1 MNIIFGAL
9 LPVFTV
15 FFIGYVLQKIKG
27 LDIKALSTV
36 AVYVLIPC
44 LVFRSLLE
52 TKIEQQYLMMV
63 FIVLLLM
70 IITITIDKVVVWFRK
85 LDTDTESAFILSTV
99 FMNAGNYGTPI
110 VLFVFGE
117 EAFHIAISFYVIQLI
132 LFNTV
137 GIYYASRSKESF
149 IKGMKN
155 IFRLPAIYAV
165 FFAFLFRQ
173 FPILPENIYSIIN
186 LLANGAIPIIMLLLG
201 MQLANLKM
209 EVLDWRQISFV
220 TVMRLIISPLVAVA
234 ITLLLPVEPLY
245 RNVIITLAA
254 MPTAVNVT
262 LYSLEFNIQP
272 KFVSVATI
280 FNTFL
285 SLITVTIL
293 LNILS

>member
-1 MNIIFGAL
+1 MSIIAGAI

-15 FFIGYVLQKIKG
+15 FIIGFILQKLKG
-27 LDIKALSTV
+27 LDVKPISTV
-36 AVYVLIPC
+36 TVYVLIPF

-52 TKIEQQYLMMV
+52 TKIEQQYVMMV

-70 IITITIDKVVVWFRK
+70 IITITIDKLVVRFRK
-85 LDTDTESAFILSTV
+85 LDADTESAFILSTV

-117 EAFHIAISFYVIQLI
+117 EAFNIAISFYVIQLI

-137 GIYYASRSKESF
+137 GIYFATKSKEGLF
-149 IKGMKN
+149 RGLKN
-155 IFRLPAIYAV
+155 IFKLPAIYAV
-165 FFAFLFRQ
+165 FFAFVFRQ
-173 FPILPENIYSIIN
+173 IPILPENIYSIID

-201 MQLANLKM
+201 MQIANLKM
-209 EVLDWRQISFV
+209 EVLDWGQISFV
-220 TVMRLIISPLVAVA
+220 TMMRLIISPLIAVA
-234 ITLLLPVEPLY
+234 ITLLLPVEPIY

-285 SLITVTIL
+285 SIITVTIL

>member
-1 MNIIFGAL
+1 MSIIIGAM

-15 FFIGYVLQKIKG
+15 FFIGFILQKAKG
-27 LDIKALSTV
+27 LDVKPLSTV
-36 AVYVLIPC
+36 TVYVLIPC

-52 TKIEQQYLMMV
+52 TKIEQQYIMMV

-70 IITITIDKVVVWFRK
+70 IITITIDKLVVKFRK
-85 LDTDTESAFILSTV
+85 LDADTESAFILSTV

-137 GIYYASRSKESF
+137 GIYYATRSKESLLQGF
-149 IKGMKN
+149 KN
-155 IFRLPAIYAV
+155 IFKLPAIYAV
-165 FFAFLFRQ
+165 LFAFLFRN
-173 FPILPENIYSIIN
+173 FPILPENIYSIVD

-209 EVLDWRQISFV
+209 EVLNWKQISYV
-220 TVMRLIISPLVAVA
+220 TSMRLIVSPLVAVV
-234 ITLLLPVEPLY
+234 ITMMLPVEPIY

-280 FNTFL
+280 FNTFI
-285 SLITVTIL
+285 SIITVTIL